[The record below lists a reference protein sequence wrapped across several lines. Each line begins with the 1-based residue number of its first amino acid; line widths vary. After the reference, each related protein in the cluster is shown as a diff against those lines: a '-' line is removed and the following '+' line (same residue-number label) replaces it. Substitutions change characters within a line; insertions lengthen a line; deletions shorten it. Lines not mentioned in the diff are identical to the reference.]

1 MKPLTTHLKCM
12 QLIKFHIMK
21 YSVDEETSYVYGH
34 MLARSKGKKNWNGA
48 KELEERDRERE
59 SVIYSLMSSV
69 EVSKE
74 GMELVL

>member
-1 MKPLTTHLKCM
+1 MKALETHLKSM

-34 MLARSKGKKNWNGA
+34 MLARLKGKKNWNGA
-48 KELEERDRERE
+48 KELEERE

>member
-1 MKPLTTHLKCM
+1 MKALTSHLKCM

-34 MLARSKGKKNWNGA
+34 MLARLKGKKNWNGA
-48 KELEERDRERE
+48 KELEERERE